1 MLASVIPAFQ
11 RLTRVQIPL
20 WLTPQT
26 NAGQPHGKA
35 LLDPGPL
42 NTEAHTGRVL
52 GDAVDE
58 ATRYQFFLSFPCGYV
73 EGLYFRVCLKVGV
86 R

>member
-11 RLTRVQIPL
+11 RLAEVQIPL

-42 NTEAHTGRVL
+42 NTEAHTGACF

-73 EGLYFRVCLKVGV
+73 ERTVFPGLF
-86 R
+86 

>member
-11 RLTRVQIPL
+11 RLTRVKISL

-35 LLDPGPL
+35 LLHPGPL
-42 NTEAHTGRVL
+42 NIEAHTGCVL
-52 GDAVDE
+52 GDVVDE
-58 ATRYQFFLSFPCGYV
+58 ATRYQFFLSFPF
-73 EGLYFRVCLKVGV
+73 LVGM
-86 R
+86 